1 MIWTRILK
9 LNNFEYSRTLIF
21 LSCCL
26 LLAACTSSPKVTY
39 DEQVNFEAPKTFTWL
54 DENPL
59 KYSATDYNVNPF
71 LEGYLMEATKK
82 QMEAKGYRFVE
93 RSANPDFA
101 VAFTFGARDKIDVNS
116 YPGYV
121 GYGRRG
127 YWGGAY
133 VGGTTTARS
142 YTEGQ
147 LSIDVFSEQTKKP
160 AWHGTDEGT
169 IKNNSGDEL
178 RKSVDEQVAKML
190 ETFPPGQ

>member
-1 MIWTRILK
+1 MKFLEFSRAVNIL
-9 LNNFEYSRTLIF
+9 LVSFF
-21 LSCCL
+21 VV
-26 LLAACTSSPKVTY
+26 ACSSSPKITY
-39 DEQVNFEAPKTFTWL
+39 DEQLSFEAPKSFTWL
-54 DENPL
+54 GENPL

-71 LEGYLMEATKK
+71 LEQYLMESAKR
-82 QMEAKGYRFVE
+82 QLEAKGYRFVE
-93 RSANPDFA
+93 KSDSPDFA

-133 VGGTTTARS
+133 AGRTTTARS

-147 LSIDVFSEQTKKP
+147 LSIDIFSEQTKKP

-169 IKNNSGDEL
+169 IKNKSGDEL
-178 RKSVDEQVAKML
+178 RESVDKQVAKML
-190 ETFPPGQ
+190 EKFPPGS